1 MNPVVTPDAPRDRSV
16 LLLLVAALLSVLFVL
31 QLNAV
36 PVAGNDL
43 WLQIKVGQLTVD
55 DGAIPATLLFPFTAA
70 RDAAFNAHEW
80 LASVLFHEWVRA
92 FGEAGLMPLQVL
104 FALAQ
109 FGCAFALAR
118 GLSGSRAVGLLMAT
132 LAMLVINYR
141 YILRPEMFALLMFVL
156 LLQVMCRYRENK
168 RPAILLWTLPL
179 GVAWANCHGS
189 FLLGPVVAGL
199 FALGEGGQAA
209 FVPPDSGEGSR
220 LRRGGRAGAAYA
232 AVAIGM
238 LAASLVNPRGPEL
251 LAFAFKVQGSQAMKS
266 LIWEWLPT
274 LAPQFIVEPP
284 FWIFA
289 AVGLASLVLLATT
302 WRALTAT
309 DVLLFLA
316 FGALALQRNRH
327 IVWFVFVDLAVCAHV
342 IGQRGWALRAEA
354 RARAA
359 VLVLALAGI
368 CICAR
373 TGNVRGDFLYA
384 ALSEDFTPTMQASLA
399 DPGLSGNVFNSYELG
414 AELAYRDWPRLKPSI
429 DSRIDSYG
437 DAYFLAHERLLSDEQ
452 GLTSFLAAHGVN
464 HMLLLRRDFGSISR
478 MPGIRAQWHVRSSDR
493 KMLLLERNVALPT
506 PAS

>member
-16 LLLLVAALLSVLFVL
+16 LLWVAGLLSVLFVL

-55 DGAIPATLLFPFTAA
+55 NGAIPATLLFPFTAA

-80 LASVLFHEWVRA
+80 LSSVLFHEWVRA
-92 FGEAGLMPLQVL
+92 FGEAGLMPLQAL

-132 LAMLVINYR
+132 LAMLAINYR
-141 YILRPEMFALLMFVL
+141 YILRPEMFALLLFVL
-156 LLQVMCRYRENK
+156 LLQVMCRYRENG

-199 FALGEGGQAA
+199 FALGESVQAA
-209 FVPPDSGEGSR
+209 FATSNAPEGSR
-220 LRRGGRAGAAYA
+220 LRRGARAGAPYA
-232 AVAIGM
+232 AAALGM
-238 LAASLVNPRGPEL
+238 LAASLANPRGPEL

-274 LAPQFIVEPP
+274 LAPQFVSEPP

-289 AVGLASLVLLATT
+289 AVGLASVVLLAANR
-302 WRALTAT
+302 RALTAT
-309 DVLLFLA
+309 DALLFLS

-342 IGQRGWALRAEA
+342 IGLRGWALRAEGS
-354 RARAA
+354 ARAA
-359 VLVLALAGI
+359 ALGLALAGL

-373 TGNVRGDFLYA
+373 TGNVRGDFTYA
-384 ALSEDFTPTMQASLA
+384 ALSEDFTPAMKTALA
-399 DPGLSGNVFNSYELG
+399 DPGLSGNVFTSYELG
-414 AELAYRDWPRLKPSI
+414 AELVYRDWPRLKPSI

-437 DAYFLAHERLLSDEQ
+437 DTYFLAHERLLSNEPA
-452 GLTSFLAAHGVN
+452 LTSFLAAYGVN
-464 HMLLLRRDFGSISR
+464 HMLLLRHDFGGISR
-478 MPGIRAQWHVRSSDR
+478 MPGIRAQWHVRGSDQ

-506 PAS
+506 PSS